1 MTAVTPLFYDLRE
14 TATML
19 RVDYSTAW
27 NLVNS
32 GQLKAMQIGRRWKV
46 TQAAIDAFVQQGTE
60 AVQQRAQSHRNA
72 CERIG
77 GRTWASSNEAQ
88 PGGSTSP
95 RQVASALDS
104 RLRQLTAR
112 PRRNSTTG

>member
-27 NLVNS
+27 NLVNT

-46 TQAAIDAFVQQGTE
+46 TQAAIDAFV
-60 AVQQRAQSHRNA
+60 
-72 CERIG
+72 
-77 GRTWASSNEAQ
+77 
-88 PGGSTSP
+88 
-95 RQVASALDS
+95 
-104 RLRQLTAR
+104 
-112 PRRNSTTG
+112 